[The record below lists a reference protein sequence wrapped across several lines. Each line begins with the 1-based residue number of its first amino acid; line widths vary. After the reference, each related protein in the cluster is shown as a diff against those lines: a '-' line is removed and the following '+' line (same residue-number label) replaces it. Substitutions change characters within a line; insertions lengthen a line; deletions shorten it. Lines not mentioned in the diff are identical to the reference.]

1 MRQGESDLSAAVG
14 LCHRAEV
21 NRAEAQERAKHGRRH
36 HVCTWRSRLVRARG
50 VDVGGSGGAKD
61 RLAASAQPPLS
72 LPGRSLVQGQ
82 VCFVGGDVS
91 GGRQHSAG
99 ACQRTPWHRGAW
111 SEGHRRGGA
120 ASGSSRRLCW
130 HQLRSSSPR
139 CRRET
144 IRRRW
149 RTRWRRGMRGRGA
162 SRRRG
167 CRTRRA
173 RCHTGTTSP
182 RRRTSRCAPCPLAQP
197 RGLLSAISGWR

>member
-1 MRQGESDLSAAVG
+1 MRLPNSRSLGPAL
-14 LCHRAEV
+14 L
-21 NRAEAQERAKHGRRH
+21 AEAQQRAKHGRRH
-36 HVCTWRSRLVRARG
+36 HVCTWRSRLVRVRARG
-50 VDVGGSGGAKD
+50 FDVGGSGGAKD
-61 RLAASAQPPLS
+61 RLTASAQPPLS
-72 LPGRSLVQGQ
+72 LPRSLVQG
-82 VCFVGGDVS
+82 S
-91 GGRQHSAG
+91 GVFCGRG
-99 ACQRTPWHRGAW
+99 CERGAAAQ
-111 SEGHRRGGA
+111 RRGLSEDALAPTAPLDRRPSARGRGQWFVEKALLVLRCA
-120 ASGSSRRLCW
+120 AP
-130 HQLRSSSPR
+130 SPR